1 MMQMNLRATVLTAL
15 LVTSVIGA
23 AAAPAATQQAE
34 GEAYS
39 GTFVQF
45 ETGNAAVANYAVD
58 GSVVVDSVR
67 AQSASETE
75 GGIGVDAGASSS
87 TSISGSAVS
96 TRSQGDASA
105 SVAFESGTDMEAH
118 DNQRGVV
125 TFTASDGDQVVQANV
140 SGDASSE
147 GDSRVVVQGDDGAQG
162 TFIVVG
168 DGNVTTNAD
177 GQVTARVEEDSQL
190 VYRQY
195 NDERSDSE
203 KTQEEMIQNGEATA
217 EVYVYGAAESG
228 DAETATSTPTDDAEE
243 AAGEA
248 EARGESVVT
257 YGQDT
262 TVEVTER
269 SRDRVDVTVDR
280 TESQG
285 KVLITTVSESAV
297 ENAESLEVY
306 VDGEAAAQAESYS
319 DVRAATEGADQ
330 SRYMVRQSGS
340 AEAAVDVIVGINQFS
355 ERTVS
360 MQSAGDGGEPTAT
373 DGDDTMGDDTDG
385 GDGTDGDAAGFGVL
399 AALAALAAALIAVR
413 KRS

>member
-1 MMQMNLRATVLTAL
+1 MNLRATVLTAL

-45 ETGNAAVANYAVD
+45 ETGNAAVTNYAVD

-87 TSISGSAVS
+87 TAISGSAVS
-96 TRSQGDASA
+96 TSSQGSASA

-203 KTQEEMIQNGEATA
+203 KTQEEMIQNGKATA

-228 DAETATSTPTDDAEE
+228 EDGEE
-243 AAGEA
+243 SA
-248 EARGESVVT
+248 ESVVT

-262 TVEVTER
+262 NAEVQERSQNRINVTVE
-269 SRDRVDVTVDR
+269 R

-373 DGDDTMGDDTDG
+373 DGDDTMDGDDTDG
-385 GDGTDGDAAGFGVL
+385 GDGTDGDGAGFGVL
-399 AALAALAAALIAVR
+399 AALVALAAALIAVR

>member
-45 ETGNAAVANYAVD
+45 ETGNAAVTNYAVD

-87 TSISGSAVS
+87 TSISGSGVS

-118 DNQRGVV
+118 DNQRGVA
-125 TFTASDGDQVVQANV
+125 TFTASEGDQVVQANV
-140 SGDASSE
+140 SGDASDE
-147 GDSRVVVQGDDGAQG
+147 GDKRVVVRGDDGAEG

-168 DGNVTTNAD
+168 DGNVSTNAD
-177 GQVTARVEEDSQL
+177 GQVTARLTEDSQL

-228 DAETATSTPTDDAEE
+228 EDGEE
-243 AAGEA
+243 SA
-248 EARGESVVT
+248 ESVVT

-262 TVEVTER
+262 NAEVAERSQNRINVTVE
-269 SRDRVDVTVDR
+269 R

-319 DVRAATEGADQ
+319 DVRAATEGGDQ
-330 SRYMVRQSGS
+330 SRYMVQQSAS

-360 MQSAGDGGEPTAT
+360 MQSAGEGGEPTAT

-399 AALAALAAALIAVR
+399 AALVALAAALIAVR

>member
-1 MMQMNLRATVLTAL
+1 MMQMDLRVTVLSML
-15 LVTSVIGA
+15 LVTSVLGA

-45 ETGNAAVANYAVD
+45 ETGNAAVTDYAVD
-58 GSVVVDSVR
+58 GSVVVESVR

-96 TRSQGDASA
+96 TGSQGEASA

-147 GDSRVVVQGDDGAQG
+147 GEKRVVVQGDEGAQG

-177 GQVTARVEEDSQL
+177 GQVTARVEEDSRL

-203 KTQEEMIQNGEATA
+203 KTQEEMIQNGKATA

-269 SRDRVDVTVDR
+269 SRDRVNVTVDR

-306 VDGEAAAQAESYS
+306 VDGEAAAQADSYS
-319 DVRAATEGADQ
+319 DVRAATEGADR

-399 AALAALAAALIAVR
+399 AALVALAAALIAVR

>member
-1 MMQMNLRATVLTAL
+1 MNLRATVLSML
-15 LVTSVIGA
+15 LVTSVLGA

-45 ETGNAAVANYAVD
+45 ETGNAAVTDYAVD
-58 GSVVVDSVR
+58 GSVVVESVR

-96 TRSQGDASA
+96 TGSQGDASA

-203 KTQEEMIQNGEATA
+203 KTQEEMIQNGKATA
-217 EVYVYGAAESG
+217 EVYVYAAAESG
-228 DAETATSTPTDDAEE
+228 EDGEE
-243 AAGEA
+243 NA
-248 EARGESVVT
+248 ESVVT

-262 TVEVTER
+262 NAEVQERSQDRINVTVE
-269 SRDRVDVTVDR
+269 R

-340 AEAAVDVIVGINQFS
+340 AEAAVDVIVGINEFS

-360 MQSAGDGGEPTAT
+360 MQSAGDGGESTAT
-373 DGDDTMGDDTDG
+373 DGDDGMGGDDTD

-399 AALAALAAALIAVR
+399 AALVALAAALIAVR

>member
-45 ETGNAAVANYAVD
+45 ETGNAAVTNYAVD

-75 GGIGVDAGASSS
+75 GGIGVDADASSS

-147 GDSRVVVQGDDGAQG
+147 GDTRVVVQGDDGAQG

-203 KTQEEMIQNGEATA
+203 KTQEEMIQNGKATA

-228 DAETATSTPTDDAEE
+228 EDGEE
-243 AAGEA
+243 SA
-248 EARGESVVT
+248 ESVVT

-262 TVEVTER
+262 NAEVQERSQDRINVTVE
-269 SRDRVDVTVDR
+269 R

-373 DGDDTMGDDTDG
+373 DGDDDMGGEDTDGGDDTDG
-385 GDGTDGDAAGFGVL
+385 DGAGFGVL
-399 AALAALAAALIAVR
+399 AALVALAAALIAVR
-413 KRS
+413 KQS

>member
-1 MMQMNLRATVLTAL
+1 MMRMTLRATVLTVL
-15 LVTSVIGA
+15 LVTSVLGA

-34 GEAYS
+34 GDAYS

-45 ETGNAAVANYAVD
+45 QTGNAAVSDYAVD
-58 GSVVVDSVR
+58 GSIVVESVR
-67 AQSASETE
+67 AQSAGESE
-75 GGIGVDAGASSS
+75 GGIGVGAGASSN

-96 TRSQGDASA
+96 TRSQGEASA

-118 DNQRGVV
+118 DNQRGVA
-125 TFTASDGDQVVQANV
+125 TFTASEGDQVVQANV

-147 GDSRVVVQGDDGAQG
+147 GDTRVVVQGDDGAQG

-228 DAETATSTPTDDAEE
+228 EDGEE
-243 AAGEA
+243 SA
-248 EARGESVVT
+248 ESVVT

-262 TVEVTER
+262 NAEVAERSQNRINVTVE
-269 SRDRVDVTVDR
+269 R

-373 DGDDTMGDDTDG
+373 DGDDGMGGDDTD

-399 AALAALAAALIAVR
+399 AALVALAAALIAVR

>member
-1 MMQMNLRATVLTAL
+1 MNLRATALAAL

-23 AAAPAATQQAE
+23 AAAPAATEQAE

-45 ETGNAAVANYAVD
+45 QTGEAAVSDYAVD
-58 GSVVVDSVR
+58 GSVVIEDVT
-67 AQSASETE
+67 AQSASETD

-105 SVAFESGTDMEAH
+105 SLAFESGADMEAH

-125 TFTASDGDQVVQANV
+125 TFTASDGGQVVQANV

-147 GDSRVVVQGDDGAQG
+147 GDKRVVVQGDDGAQG

-168 DGNVTTNAD
+168 DGEVTTNAD
-177 GQVTARVEEDSQL
+177 GQVTARVEEDSHL

-195 NDERSDSE
+195 NEERSDSE
-203 KTQEEMIQNGEATA
+203 KTQEEMIQDGTATA
-217 EVYVYGAAESG
+217 EVYVYSAAEDG
-228 DAETATSTPTDDAEE
+228 EE
-243 AAGEA
+243 NAS
-248 EARGESVVT
+248 SVVT

-262 TVEVTER
+262 SAELQERSQDRVTVTVER
-269 SRDRVDVTVDR
+269 A
-280 TESQG
+280 ESQG
-285 KVLITTVSESAV
+285 KVVITTVSESAV
-297 ENAESLEVY
+297 ENAESLEVL

-330 SRYMVRQSGS
+330 SRYMVRQSSS
-340 AEAAVDVIVGINQFS
+340 AEAAVDVIVGVNHFS
-355 ERTVS
+355 ERTIT
-360 MQSAGDGGEPTAT
+360 MQSTEDGESTAT
-373 DGDDTMGDDTDG
+373 DDGSDGETSGDDTGGDDTG
-385 GDGTDGDAAGFGVL
+385 GDDTGGEDTSDGDGAGFGAL
-399 AALAALAAALIAVR
+399 AAFAALAAALIAAR
-413 KRS
+413 RRP

>member
-45 ETGNAAVANYAVD
+45 ETGNAAVTNYAVD

-96 TRSQGDASA
+96 TGSQGEASA

-118 DNQRGVV
+118 DNQRGVA
-125 TFTASDGDQVVQANV
+125 TFTASEGDQVVQANV
-140 SGDASSE
+140 SGDASDE
-147 GDSRVVVQGDDGAQG
+147 GDKRVVVRGDDGAEG

-168 DGNVTTNAD
+168 DGNVSTNAD
-177 GQVTARVEEDSQL
+177 GQVTARLTEDSQL

-195 NDERSDSE
+195 NEARSDSE
-203 KTQEEMIQNGEATA
+203 KTQEEMIQNGKATA
-217 EVYVYGAAESG
+217 EVYVYGAAEGEAG
-228 DAETATSTPTDDAEE
+228 DAETGTATPAEE
-243 AAGEA
+243 TAGEA
-248 EARGESVVT
+248 EARGHSVVT

-262 TVEVTER
+262 NAELAER
-269 SRDRVDVTVDR
+269 SRDRIDVTVDR
-280 TESQG
+280 AESQG
-285 KVLITTVSESAV
+285 KVVITTVSESAM

-360 MQSAGDGGEPTAT
+360 MQSAGDGGESTAT
-373 DGDDTMGDDTDG
+373 DGDDGMGGDDTD

-399 AALAALAAALIAVR
+399 AALVALAAALIAVR

>member
-45 ETGNAAVANYAVD
+45 ETGNAAVTNYAVD

-96 TRSQGDASA
+96 TSSQGEASA

-147 GDSRVVVQGDDGAQG
+147 GDTRVVVQGDDGAQG

-168 DGNVTTNAD
+168 DGNVTTNDD

-228 DAETATSTPTDDAEE
+228 EDGEE
-243 AAGEA
+243 SA
-248 EARGESVVT
+248 ESVVT

-262 TVEVTER
+262 NAEVQERSQDRINVTVE
-269 SRDRVDVTVDR
+269 R

-360 MQSAGDGGEPTAT
+360 MQSAGDSGGPTAT
-373 DGDDTMGDDTDG
+373 DGDDTMGGDDTDG
-385 GDGTDGDAAGFGVL
+385 GDGTDGDGAGFGVL

-413 KRS
+413 NRS

>member
-1 MMQMNLRATVLTAL
+1 MNLRATVLSLL
-15 LVTSVIGA
+15 LVTSVFGA

-45 ETGNAAVANYAVD
+45 ETGNAAVTNYAVD

-177 GQVTARVEEDSQL
+177 GQVTARLTEDSQL

-203 KTQEEMIQNGEATA
+203 KTQEEMIQNGKATA
-217 EVYVYGAAESG
+217 EVYVYAAAESG
-228 DAETATSTPTDDAEE
+228 GDSAEDGEE
-243 AAGEA
+243 NA
-248 EARGESVVT
+248 ESVVT

-262 TVEVTER
+262 NAEVQERSQDRINVTVE
-269 SRDRVDVTVDR
+269 R

-360 MQSAGDGGEPTAT
+360 MQSAGDGGESTAT

-399 AALAALAAALIAVR
+399 AALVALAAALIAVR

>member
-45 ETGNAAVANYAVD
+45 ETGNAAVTNYAVD

-87 TSISGSAVS
+87 TAISGSAVS
-96 TRSQGDASA
+96 TSSQGSASA

-203 KTQEEMIQNGEATA
+203 KTQEEMIQNGKATA

-228 DAETATSTPTDDAEE
+228 EDGEE
-243 AAGEA
+243 SA
-248 EARGESVVT
+248 ESVVT

-262 TVEVTER
+262 NAEVQERSQNRINVTVE
-269 SRDRVDVTVDR
+269 R

-373 DGDDTMGDDTDG
+373 DGDDTMDGDDTDG
-385 GDGTDGDAAGFGVL
+385 GDGTDGDGAGFGVL
-399 AALAALAAALIAVR
+399 AALVALAAALIAVR

>member
-1 MMQMNLRATVLTAL
+1 MNLRATALAAL

-23 AAAPAATQQAE
+23 AAAPAASEQAE

-45 ETGNAAVANYAVD
+45 QTGNATVSDYAVD
-58 GSVVVDSVR
+58 GSVVIEDVT
-67 AQSASETE
+67 AQSASETD

-105 SVAFESGTDMEAH
+105 SLAFESGTDMEAH

-147 GDSRVVVQGDDGAQG
+147 GDERVVVQGDDGAQG

-177 GQVTARVEEDSQL
+177 GQVTARLTEDSQL

-195 NDERSDSE
+195 NEERSDSE
-203 KTQEEMIQNGEATA
+203 KTQEEMIQDGTATA
-217 EVYVYGAAESG
+217 EVYVYSAAESG
-228 DAETATSTPTDDAEE
+228 SESAEDGEE
-243 AAGEA
+243 NAS
-248 EARGESVVT
+248 SVVT

-262 TVEVTER
+262 SAEVQERSQDRVTVTVER
-269 SRDRVDVTVDR
+269 A
-280 TESQG
+280 ESQG
-285 KVLITTVSESAV
+285 KVVITTVSESAI
-297 ENAESLEVY
+297 ENAESLEVL
-306 VDGEAAAQAESYS
+306 VDGEAAAQADSYS
-319 DVRAATEGADQ
+319 DVQAATEAADQ
-330 SRYMVRQSGS
+330 SRYMVRQSSS
-340 AEAAVDVIVGINQFS
+340 AEAAVDVIVGVNHFS
-355 ERTVS
+355 ERTIT
-360 MQSAGDGGEPTAT
+360 MQSTEDGASTAT
-373 DGDDTMGDDTDG
+373 DDGSDGDTSGDDTSGDDTGGEDTG
-385 GDGTDGDAAGFGVL
+385 GDDTSDGDGAGFGAL
-399 AALAALAAALIAVR
+399 AAFAALAAALIAAR
-413 KRS
+413 TRP

>member
-1 MMQMNLRATVLTAL
+1 MNLRATVLTAL
-15 LVTSVIGA
+15 LVTSVLGA

-45 ETGNAAVANYAVD
+45 ETGNAAVTDYAVD

-105 SVAFESGTDMEAH
+105 SMAFESGTDMEAH

-147 GDSRVVVQGDDGAQG
+147 GDKRVVVQGDDGAQG

-203 KTQEEMIQNGEATA
+203 KTQEEMIQNGKATA

-228 DAETATSTPTDDAEE
+228 GDSAEDGEE
-243 AAGEA
+243 SA
-248 EARGESVVT
+248 ESVVT

-262 TVEVTER
+262 NAEVAERSQDRINVTVE
-269 SRDRVDVTVDR
+269 R

-306 VDGEAAAQAESYS
+306 VDGEAAAQADSYS
-319 DVRAATEGADQ
+319 DVQAATEGADR

-360 MQSAGDGGEPTAT
+360 MQSAGEGGEPTET
-373 DGDDTMGDDTDG
+373 DDGDNGMGDDETDG

-399 AALAALAAALIAVR
+399 AALVALAAALIAVR

>member
-45 ETGNAAVANYAVD
+45 ETGNAAVTNYAVD

-147 GDSRVVVQGDDGAQG
+147 GDTRVVVQGDDGAQG

-228 DAETATSTPTDDAEE
+228 EDGEE
-243 AAGEA
+243 SA
-248 EARGESVVT
+248 ESVVT

-262 TVEVTER
+262 NAEVQERSQDRINVTVE
-269 SRDRVDVTVDR
+269 R

-319 DVRAATEGADQ
+319 DVRAATEGADR

-373 DGDDTMGDDTDG
+373 DGDDMGGEDTDG
-385 GDGTDGDAAGFGVL
+385 GDGTDGDGAGFGVL
-399 AALAALAAALIAVR
+399 AALVALAAALIAVR
-413 KRS
+413 KQS

>member
-1 MMQMNLRATVLTAL
+1 MNLRAAVLAVL

-45 ETGNAAVANYAVD
+45 ETGNAAVTDYAVD
-58 GSVVVDSVR
+58 GSVVVESVR

-87 TSISGSAVS
+87 TSISGSGVS

-105 SVAFESGTDMEAH
+105 SMAFESGTDMEAH

-147 GDSRVVVQGDDGAQG
+147 GDERVVVQGDDGAQG

-228 DAETATSTPTDDAEE
+228 GDSAEDGEE
-243 AAGEA
+243 NA
-248 EARGESVVT
+248 ESVVT

-262 TVEVTER
+262 SAEVQERSQDRVTVTVER
-269 SRDRVDVTVDR
+269 A
-280 TESQG
+280 ESQG
-285 KVLITTVSESAV
+285 KVVITTVSESAV
-297 ENAESLEVY
+297 ENAESLEVL
-306 VDGEAAAQAESYS
+306 VDGEAAAQADSYS
-319 DVRAATEGADQ
+319 DVQAATEGADQ
-330 SRYMVRQSGS
+330 SRYMVRQSSS
-340 AEAAVDVIVGINQFS
+340 AEAAVDVIVGVNHFS
-355 ERTVS
+355 ERTIT
-360 MQSAGDGGEPTAT
+360 MQSTEDGESTAT
-373 DGDDTMGDDTDG
+373 DDGSDGETSGDDTGGDDTSD
-385 GDGTDGDAAGFGVL
+385 GDGAGFGAL
-399 AALAALAAALIAVR
+399 AALAALAAALIAAR
-413 KRS
+413 TRP